1 MPAYHFF
8 FEVAEQTS
16 GEHPCPRSYK
26 VRVCRMSFSKES
38 VREYL
43 RDFKEDA
50 RAAVNEAT
58 ARIIKEEMEKAVP
71 AVLKKIQEW
80 EEADAKKN

>member
-1 MPAYHFF
+1 
-8 FEVAEQTS
+8 
-16 GEHPCPRSYK
+16 
-26 VRVCRMSFSKES
+26 MSFSKES

-50 RAAVNEAT
+50 RAAVNDAT
-58 ARIIKEEMEKAVP
+58 VRNIKEEMEKAIPV
-71 AVLKKIQEW
+71 VLKKIQEW